1 MGTMS
6 WDEDLEYLASLNV
19 KGCIDKYDECI
30 AIPKYPFAG
39 QLIGMHWYTV
49 RNVPLEDMLS
59 QELEYWFEEYTY
71 TKFHD
76 LIEVPE
82 EYSENH
88 VGRFSLMI
96 YENANRIGCSAGIS
110 QFTFGIFVYFRFKLT
125 CCYSYELFVGSKVYN
140 FGYAIASDCATGY
153 NTDYPNLCSEN
164 ELYFYDQ

>member
-1 MGTMS
+1 
-6 WDEDLEYLASLNV
+6 
-19 KGCIDKYDECI
+19 
-30 AIPKYPFAG
+30 
-39 QLIGMHWYTV
+39 MHWYTV

-110 QFTFGIFVYFRFKLT
+110 QFTFGIFTRYHYLENLSISGQENTVLDILTEFDNLPMQFISGKECERSDAKTPFGWIVCGCFKHISHT
-125 CCYSYELFVGSKVYN
+125 
-140 FGYAIASDCATGY
+140 
-153 NTDYPNLCSEN
+153 
-164 ELYFYDQ
+164 